1 MNNRKR
7 EKLFTVC
14 SIILFVLVGQFAK
27 AQQIKGIVHE
37 LESSQKLPHVLVKNL
52 RTNQTI
58 ETDNEGVFTIE
69 GTINDLLTFTQAGYE
84 VDTAFVYQE
93 GIQRIYLVHDE
104 KSILI
109 DEVIV
114 SRLTD
119 SRLANEIERAKKEG
133 QVTEASQ
140 NRGGMRISAS
150 RLFGR
155 QSKQARKNLNLLITE
170 QSNRKVDR
178 IFTSQAIRAI
188 VPVTDA
194 DLPLFREQFRP
205 TLEFMQTASPEDVRI
220 YVLDSYSKF
229 KSK

>member
-1 MNNRKR
+1 MNKTNKDFF
-7 EKLFTVC
+7 LVLCLSVF
-14 SIILFVLVGQFAK
+14 FVVVGQFAQ

-37 LESSQKLPHVLVKNL
+37 LESSEKLPHVLVKNL

-58 ETDNEGVFTIE
+58 ETDSEGGFVID
-69 GTINDLLTFTQAGYE
+69 GAINDLLSFTQAGYE
-84 VDTAFVYQE
+84 VDTAFIYEQ
-93 GIQRIYLVHDE
+93 GIQRIYLVHDD

-109 DEVIV
+109 DEVVV

-119 SRLANEIERAKKEG
+119 SRIANEIEKAKKEG

-140 NRGGMRISAS
+140 NRGGMRISPS

-155 QSKQARKNLNLLITE
+155 QSKLARKNLNLLITE

-178 IFTSQAIRAI
+178 LFTNQAIRAI
-188 VPVTDA
+188 VPVTDTE
-194 DLPLFREQFRP
+194 LPLFREQFRP
-205 TLEFMQTASPEDVRI
+205 SLEFMQTASPEDLRI
-220 YVLDSYSKF
+220 YVLDSYRKF

>member
-1 MNNRKR
+1 MNKTNKDFF
-7 EKLFTVC
+7 LVLCLSVF
-14 SIILFVLVGQFAK
+14 FVVLSQFAH

-37 LESSQKLPHVLVKNL
+37 LESSEKLPHVLVKNL

-58 ETDNEGVFTIE
+58 ETDSEGGFVID
-69 GTINDLLTFTQAGYE
+69 GAINDLLSFTQAGYE
-84 VDTAFVYQE
+84 VDTAFIYEQ
-93 GIQRIYLVHDE
+93 GIQRIYLVHDD

-109 DEVIV
+109 DEVVV

-119 SRLANEIERAKKEG
+119 SRIANEIEKAKKEG

-140 NRGGMRISAS
+140 NRGGMRISPS

-155 QSKQARKNLNLLITE
+155 QSKLARKNLNLLITE

-178 IFTSQAIRAI
+178 LFTNQAIRAI
-188 VPVTDA
+188 VPVTDTE
-194 DLPLFREQFRP
+194 LPLFREQFRP
-205 TLEFMQTASPEDVRI
+205 SLEFMQTASPEDLRI